1 MRQNMDIAGIYTDA
15 LKALP
20 ARMDDQPPQPLSP
33 TCPMTLDELLGV

>member
-20 ARMDDQPPQPLSP
+20 ARMDDQPQQPLSP